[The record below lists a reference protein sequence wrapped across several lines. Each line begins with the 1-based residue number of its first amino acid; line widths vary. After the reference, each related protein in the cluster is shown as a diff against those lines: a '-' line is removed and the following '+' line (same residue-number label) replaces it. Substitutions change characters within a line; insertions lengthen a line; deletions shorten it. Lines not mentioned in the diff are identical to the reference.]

1 MGMIMLFAETHKKK
15 KRTSN
20 HWCSRKVFR
29 VDWKDYPLL
38 KKNGATLFRREYS
51 PIIRNFCNKFIFYPK
66 K

>member
-38 KKNGATLFRREYS
+38 KKMELHYFAENILLSLETFAT
-51 PIIRNFCNKFIFYPK
+51 N
-66 K
+66 